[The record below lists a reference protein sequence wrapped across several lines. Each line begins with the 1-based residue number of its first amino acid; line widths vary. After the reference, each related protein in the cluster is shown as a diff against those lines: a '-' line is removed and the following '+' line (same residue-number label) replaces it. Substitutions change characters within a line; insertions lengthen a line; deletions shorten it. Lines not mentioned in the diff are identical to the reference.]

1 MGSPS
6 QWISG
11 PLKRYFRLFEKKFR
25 KIIDFQPKKIF
36 YFFIIFFVPKR
47 SKTNFRQNFN
57 FFSLFKLIKAEKTG
71 HFGHFLSL
79 LAFFGVLCLRPN
91 LRCRATLDCHF
102 LTWIWKFSV
111 KCPSGYPRFIRRSE
125 LYTFKLSL
133 KIKVLVKQLIFAH
146 FCRFVRGDV
155 AFWQF

>member
-11 PLKRYFRLFEKKFR
+11 PLKGYFRLFEKNSEKLSIFSL
-25 KIIDFQPKKIF
+25 KKIF

-47 SKTNFRQNFN
+47 SESNFRQSFN

-79 LAFFGVLCLRPN
+79 LVIFGVLCLGLN

-111 KCPSGYPRFIRRSE
+111 KSPFGYPRFIRRSE

-133 KIKVLVKQLIFAH
+133 KIKVLVKRLIFAH
-146 FCRFVRGDV
+146 FCRFVRGEV